1 MAKLGP
7 TGLVQLLTDIKTWV
21 LSKIPTKTSELTNDS
36 GFLTTHNPIDSSL
49 SSTSTNAVQ
58 NNVINTALSGK
69 ASSTHV
75 HGNITNDGKLGTASR
90 AVVTDVGGVIAV
102 SSVTTT
108 ELGYVSGVTSSIQA
122 QLNAKLNSADLV
134 ALTDAEIDALMV

>member
-1 MAKLGP
+1 MIIKDSS
-7 TGLVQLLTDIKTWV
+7 TGSLYLTDGIHNVQWV
-21 LSKIPTKTSELTNDS
+21 MDHNGLLSD
-36 GFLTTHNPIDSSL
+36 
-49 SSTSTNAVQ
+49 
-58 NNVINTALSGK
+58 K

-90 AVVTDVGGVIAV
+90 AVVTDANGAIGV
-102 SSVTTT
+102 SSVTAT

-122 QLNAKLNSADLV
+122 QLNTKLNSVDLV